1 MTARTAAHANPGRA
15 NHKSSAERKAERYRA
30 AQRRATQRKGLAI
43 GGIALLF
50 VVAAFAVRSASSSG
64 APTGPV
70 DPGAIAAVS
79 DRTFPAST
87 GGSVTLSQ
95 YRGAPLVL
103 YFYEGQSCGACQ
115 TQLQDIQQALLDLQR
130 YDANVLAVT
139 TDPIDVSTSVASQ
152 LALSYPIVEDVGH
165 ALGSAMGTFVS
176 SGHMGAADQHSVV
189 VLAPD
194 GSYSWRSQNG
204 NTMYVAPGDIVA
216 AVQAAAK

>member
-1 MTARTAAHANPGRA
+1 MTARTAAHPNPRRA
-15 NHKSSAERKAERYRA
+15 DHKTSAERKAERRRA
-30 AQRRATQRKGLAI
+30 AQRRAAQRKGFLI
-43 GGIALLF
+43 GGLALLF
-50 VVAAFAVRSASSSG
+50 LLIALAVRSPSVG
-64 APTGPV
+64 APAEPAEA
-70 DPGAIAAVS
+70 GAVTAVA
-79 DRTFPAST
+79 DATFPAST
-87 GGSVTLSQ
+87 GGDVTLAQ

-115 TQLQDIQQALLDLQR
+115 TQLLDIQAALPALEP

-152 LALSYPIVEDVGH
+152 LALSYPIVEDVDH

-176 SGHMGAADQHSVV
+176 SGHMGAVDQHSVV

-204 NTMYVAPGDIVA
+204 NSMYVSPGDIVA
-216 AVQAAAK
+216 AVEAAAA

>member
-1 MTARTAAHANPGRA
+1 
-15 NHKSSAERKAERYRA
+15 
-30 AQRRATQRKGLAI
+30 LFLL
-43 GGIALLF
+43 IAL
-50 VVAAFAVRSASSSG
+50 AVRSPSVG
-64 APTGPV
+64 APAEPAEA
-70 DPGAIAAVS
+70 GAVTAVA
-79 DRTFPAST
+79 DTTFPAST
-87 GGSVTLSQ
+87 GGDVSLSQ

-115 TQLQDIQQALLDLQR
+115 TQLLDIQGALPALEP

-152 LALSYPIVEDVGH
+152 LALSYPIVEDVDH

-176 SGHMGAADQHSVV
+176 SGHMGAVDQHSVV

-204 NTMYVAPGDIVA
+204 NSMYVSPGDIVA
-216 AVQAAAK
+216 AVEAAAA